1 VLARIRRRGRDRHH
15 HLLLPHSLP
24 PVAGALAR
32 SGRRGRCWCR
42 SRGRCRHCRGW
53 TTRAETTM
61 PVAPW
66 YWTARE
72 RERWRGGRSAAAARE
87 NEEAPFRSPAP
98 RFIPIPTPP
107 DGTRNTP
114 GKGGRTTS
122 CTFDSDGCAPH
133 YCRIPEAACSAWFGP
148 EAGRVVFGA
157 KCEPVLFGAAED
169 PWLPSG
175 AGAQAGVSARQRP
188 AAASGRQ
195 RPAAPAAAHNLQT
208 RASPQPRRQKEPT

>member
-1 VLARIRRRGRDRHH
+1 
-15 HLLLPHSLP
+15 
-24 PVAGALAR
+24 
-32 SGRRGRCWCR
+32 
-42 SRGRCRHCRGW
+42 
-53 TTRAETTM
+53 M

-72 RERWRGGRSAAAARE
+72 RKRWRGGRSAAAARE
-87 NEEAPFRSPAP
+87 NEEAPFRSPTP

-114 GKGGRTTS
+114 GKGGLFHGGRTTS
-122 CTFDSDGCAPH
+122 CTFDSGCAPRH
-133 YCRIPEAACSAWFGP
+133 CRIPAAEAACSAWFGP
-148 EAGRVVFGA
+148 EAGRVVFGVVFGA

-195 RPAAPAAAHNLQT
+195 RPAAPGSARQRPAAHNEAADPRVSATPSAKRADIAQIKIAQT
-208 RASPQPRRQKEPT
+208 KIAQIKDARNYPDM